1 MRGYASS
8 WEAHLSSSEALRA
21 YEFGR
26 VRVASARAL
35 VLASI
40 VAVVSFVAIG
50 RGSAPFA
57 LVAFA
62 SLTFALWRGGAL
74 ARGALRGALG
84 GLVALALPMSILR
97 PCCDAAM
104 IASGSCCTM
113 PSMCGV
119 SGVVLGLAMALVW
132 PKEKSQRDHLLAGA
146 GVALGA
152 LSVAS
157 ARCSALFVG
166 ESVGLALGLL
176 AGVAVLTAARALVSR
191 ARHI

>member
-1 MRGYASS
+1 
-8 WEAHLSSSEALRA
+8 LSSSEALRA
-21 YEFGR
+21 YEWGR
-26 VRVASARAL
+26 VRVASARAFVFASVVAIVS
-35 VLASI
+35 VLAI
-40 VAVVSFVAIG
+40 HRAAAPWALVSFI
-50 RGSAPFA
+50 A
-57 LVAFA
+57 LAFA
-62 SLTFALWRGGAL
+62 GWRGGAL
-74 ARGALRGALG
+74 ARGALRGAFG

-97 PCCDAAM
+97 PCCDAAA
-104 IASGSCCTM
+104 IAAGSCCTM

-132 PKEKSQRDHLLAGA
+132 PRERSWTRRDHLTAGV

-176 AGVAVLTAARALVSR
+176 AGVAASTAARALVARTSR
-191 ARHI
+191 A

>member
-1 MRGYASS
+1 M
-8 WEAHLSSSEALRA
+8 SSSEALKA
-21 YEFGR
+21 YELGR
-26 VRVASARAL
+26 VRVAATRAFVFAAL
-35 VLASI
+35 
-40 VAVVSFVAIG
+40 VAVVSIVAIG
-50 RGSAPFA
+50 RRSMPFA
-57 LVAFA
+57 LVSFAALAFA
-62 SLTFALWRGGAL
+62 GWRGGAL
-74 ARGALRGALG
+74 ARGAMRGALG
-84 GLVALALPMSILR
+84 GLVALALPLSILR
-97 PCCDAAM
+97 PCCDATM

-132 PKEKSQRDHLLAGA
+132 PREKSRRDHLLAGA

-176 AGVAVLTAARALVSR
+176 AGVAASTAARALMSR
-191 ARHI
+191 ARRV